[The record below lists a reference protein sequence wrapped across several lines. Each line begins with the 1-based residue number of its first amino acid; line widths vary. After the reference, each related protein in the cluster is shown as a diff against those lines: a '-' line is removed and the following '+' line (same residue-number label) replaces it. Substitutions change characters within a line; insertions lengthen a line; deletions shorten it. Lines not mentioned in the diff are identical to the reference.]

1 MIAVIFTAVVVLLT
15 HCPQNILPF
24 QLQEGGLDKLAHALV
39 YGAITFLFI
48 LTLRTCLS
56 LPSACLLFLAI
67 LAIGAIDELT
77 QPFVM
82 RTASSTDWLADI
94 IGILATLVFFACFK
108 NSKYQTTTNAD
119 T

>member
-1 MIAVIFTAVVVLLT
+1 MIAVIFIAVVVLLT

-24 QLQEGGLDKLAHALV
+24 KQEDGLDKLAHALV
-39 YGAITFLFI
+39 YGAITLLFI
-48 LTLRTCLS
+48 LSLKASFTLLS
-56 LPSACLLFLAI
+56 AAVLFFAI

-94 IGILATLVFFACFK
+94 IGIFTTLAFFTCFK

>member
-1 MIAVIFTAVVVLLT
+1 MIAVIFTAIVVLLT

-24 QLQEGGLDKLAHALV
+24 KQENGLDKLAHALV
-39 YGAITFLFI
+39 YGAITLLFI
-48 LTLRTCLS
+48 FS
-56 LPSACLLFLAI
+56 LKIYITVPLACLVFLAI

-82 RTASSTDWLADI
+82 RTASSADWLADI
-94 IGILATLVFFACFK
+94 IGIFSSLVFFACFK
-108 NSKYQTTTNAD
+108 NSKYQTTINAD